1 MHFEVPH
8 SLGKEEAIRR
18 IDKAVD
24 ELSTQALPAGVKV
37 KDFAKAWTD
46 NVLKISF
53 WAGKGFLGANI
64 AMTLTV
70 NDSSVAIDIE
80 LPAMLKAFVAEGQ
93 IEEGIRG
100 KITPLLT

>member
-8 SLGKEEAIRR
+8 TLGKEEAIRR

-24 ELSTQALPAGVKV
+24 DLSTQALPAGVKV
-37 KDFAKAWTD
+37 KDFTKSCAD

-53 WAGKGFLGANI
+53 WAGKGFLGASI
-64 AMTLTV
+64 SMTLTV
-70 NDSSVAIDIE
+70 TDNSVAIDVE
-80 LPAMLKAFVAEGQ
+80 LPAMLKAFVAERQ

>member
-8 SLGKEEAIRR
+8 TLGKEEAIRR

-24 ELSTQALPAGVKV
+24 DLSTQTLPAGVKV
-37 KDFAKAWTD
+37 KDFTKTWAD

-70 NDSSVAIDIE
+70 NDTSVAIDVE